1 MPVRRF
7 PMARSFRHRRRWS
20 APLLLALV
28 TGVLSGCR
36 LLPQPPVNLQ
46 VAVSVSG
53 GDHISRQS
61 LRRLADQMAGDYM
74 RANPGVNLHL
84 RFLPEAGLLPALRD
98 RSSLGAGPDLVIAR
112 VAPSHALAQEGLI
125 RPVKIPE
132 ARLDPLQLRFL
143 PSFRRGES
151 QAVLPFL
158 VQPELA
164 CYSKRR
170 LPTPPARLSDLAR
183 LAAAGRHI
191 GLPLTAED
199 LLWTSTGFDAE
210 QPLLRLLAPTPTP
223 PVLSGPERQAIS
235 RWLQWLY
242 RVNVEPNLQFVDTT
256 DQLVRRLESGSLDW
270 ISCPGTALARLR
282 RAMGPDLAVAP
293 LPATDAGKPSEPL
306 ARLLLLGFG
315 RDSNAGERR
324 AAEKFALFA
333 LNDYSQNNLMVR
345 APGNMPVNGNVIVP
359 VKSSPEIAALDTS
372 LQHSVV
378 LDFRGG
384 IGLTRHTEPLRQ
396 LLKQA
401 VYGESTPDAVIEG
414 IQALGQSTRSST
426 P

>member
-7 PMARSFRHRRRWS
+7 PMVRSFRRRRWS

-28 TGVLSGCR
+28 TALLGGCR
-36 LLPQPPVNLQ
+36 WLPQPPVNLQ

-84 RFLPEAGLLPALRD
+84 RFLPEAGLLPALRA

-125 RPVKIPE
+125 RPVKIPP

-143 PSFRRGES
+143 SDFRRGDS

-170 LPTPPARLSDLAR
+170 LATPPARLGDLVR
-183 LAAAGRHI
+183 LAAAGRRI

-199 LLWTSTGFDAE
+199 LLWTSTGFEAE
-210 QPLLRLLAPTPTP
+210 QPLLRLLTLSPTP
-223 PVLSGPERQAIS
+223 PVLSGTERQAIG

-256 DQLVRRLESGSLDW
+256 DQLVQRLESGSLDW

-282 RAMGPDLAVAP
+282 RAMGADLAVAP

-359 VKSSPEIAALDTS
+359 VKASPELAALDTS

-378 LDFRGG
+378 LDFQGG
-384 IGLTRHTEPLRQ
+384 IGLTRHSEPLRQ

-401 VYGESTPDAVIEG
+401 VYGESSPAAVIEG
-414 IQALGQSTRSST
+414 IQALGQSTRSSA